1 MRFIGGGVILPLFLF
16 MRYNMENSNVTWAST
31 SNLLEEKVENL
42 SAQLEAAQNNAETY
56 ERERDAMRNQIDAL
70 LVPSMERYLKGAFKD
85 YVRDNSDALMEFVK
99 EYESD
104 VRDALDIQDVITESN
119 IEEYQTNDD
128 EIADTV
134 RDIIRDWVRDGT
146 ITATLEV
153 KA

>member
-1 MRFIGGGVILPLFLF
+1 
-16 MRYNMENSNVTWAST
+16 
-31 SNLLEEKVENL
+31 
-42 SAQLEAAQNNAETY
+42 
-56 ERERDAMRNQIDAL
+56 
-70 LVPSMERYLKGAFKD
+70 MERYLKNAFAD
-85 YVRDNSDALMEFVK
+85 YIRDNSDALMAFVN
-99 EYESD
+99 EYDSD

>member
-1 MRFIGGGVILPLFLF
+1 
-16 MRYNMENSNVTWAST
+16 MENVELRGPMLTHAELQARN
-31 SNLLEEKVENL
+31 ENL
-42 SAQLEAAQNNAETY
+42 TAQLEAAQNNADTF
-56 ERERDAMRNQIDAL
+56 ERERDAMRGQIDAL
-70 LVPSMERYLKGAFKD
+70 LIPSMERYLSGAFKD
-85 YVRDNSDALMEFVK
+85 YVRDNSDALMDFIK

-104 VRDALDIQDVITESN
+104 VRDALDIQNVITESN

>member
-1 MRFIGGGVILPLFLF
+1 
-16 MRYNMENSNVTWAST
+16 MENVELRGPMLTHAELTARN
-31 SNLLEEKVENL
+31 ENL
-42 SAQLEAAQNNAETY
+42 TAQLEAAESYA
-56 ERERDAMRNQIDAL
+56 RDLTKLKEQVDAL
-70 LVPSMERYLKGAFKD
+70 LVPSIERYLKGAFKD
-85 YVRDNSDALMEFVK
+85 YVRDNSDALMDFIK

-119 IEEYQTNDD
+119 IEEYQTNED

-134 RDIIRDWVRDGT
+134 RDTIRDWVRDGT

>member
-1 MRFIGGGVILPLFLF
+1 
-16 MRYNMENSNVTWAST
+16 MENTNLAWNST
-31 SNLLEEKVENL
+31 SNELEAKVQNL

-56 ERERDAMRNQIDAL
+56 ERERDAMRDQIDAL

-85 YVRDNSDALMEFVK
+85 YVRDNSDAFMELVN
-99 EYESD
+99 EYEYEI
-104 VRDALDIQDVITESN
+104 RDALDISDVITESN

-153 KA
+153 K

>member
-1 MRFIGGGVILPLFLF
+1 
-16 MRYNMENSNVTWAST
+16 MENAELRGPMLTHAELTARN
-31 SNLLEEKVENL
+31 ENL

-56 ERERDAMRNQIDAL
+56 ERERDAMRDQIDAL
-70 LVPSMERYLKGAFKD
+70 LVPSMERYLKNAFAD
-85 YVRDNSDALMEFVK
+85 YIRDNSDALMAFVN
-99 EYESD
+99 EYDSD

-119 IEEYQTNDD
+119 IEEYQTNED

-134 RDIIRDWVRDGT
+134 RDTIRDWVRDGT

>member
-1 MRFIGGGVILPLFLF
+1 
-16 MRYNMENSNVTWAST
+16 MENVEVRGPMLTHAELTARN
-31 SNLLEEKVENL
+31 ENL
-42 SAQLEAAQNNAETY
+42 AAQLEAAQNNAETY

-85 YVRDNSDALMEFVK
+85 YVRDNSDALMEFVQ
-99 EYESD
+99 EYEYEI
-104 VRDALDIQDVITESN
+104 RDNLALQDVITESN

-153 KA
+153 K

>member
-1 MRFIGGGVILPLFLF
+1 
-16 MRYNMENSNVTWAST
+16 MENVELRGPMLTHAELTARN
-31 SNLLEEKVENL
+31 ENL
-42 SAQLEAAQNNAETY
+42 TAQLKAAQNNAETY

-70 LVPSMERYLKGAFKD
+70 LIPSIDRYLKGAFAD
-85 YVRDNSDALMEFVK
+85 YVRDNSDALMDFVK

-119 IEEYQTNDD
+119 IEEYQTNQD

-134 RDIIRDWVRDGT
+134 RDTIRDFIRDGT

>member
-1 MRFIGGGVILPLFLF
+1 
-16 MRYNMENSNVTWAST
+16 MENVELRGPMLTHAELTARN
-31 SNLLEEKVENL
+31 ENL
-42 SAQLEAAQNNAETY
+42 TAQLEAAQNNAETY
-56 ERERDAMRNQIDAL
+56 ERERDAMRGQIDAL
-70 LVPSMERYLKGAFKD
+70 LIPSMERYLAGAFAD
-85 YVRDNSDALMEFVK
+85 YMRDNSDALMDFIK

-119 IEEYQTNDD
+119 IEEYQTNED

-134 RDIIRDWVRDGT
+134 RDTIRDWVRDGT

>member
-1 MRFIGGGVILPLFLF
+1 
-16 MRYNMENSNVTWAST
+16 MEN
-31 SNLLEEKVENL
+31 LELRGPMLTHSELQARIENL
-42 SAQLEAAQNNAETY
+42 SAQLEAAQNNADTF

-85 YVRDNSDALMEFVK
+85 YVRDNSDALMDFIK

-119 IEEYQTNDD
+119 IEEYQTNED

-134 RDIIRDWVRDGT
+134 RDTIRDWVRDGT
-146 ITATLEV
+146 IKATLEV
-153 KA
+153 NA

>member
-1 MRFIGGGVILPLFLF
+1 
-16 MRYNMENSNVTWAST
+16 MENVELRGPMLTHSELQARN
-31 SNLLEEKVENL
+31 ENL
-42 SAQLEAAQNNAETY
+42 SAQLEAAQNNADTF

-70 LVPSMERYLKGAFKD
+70 LIPSMERYLKGAFKD

-99 EYESD
+99 EYDSD

-153 KA
+153 K